1 MRASAFLALGVLAFA
16 TGCGGKIASTP
27 SMAESGG
34 GASSGTGS
42 SGASSGTA
50 SSGTASAS
58 GPQSSGTTSGTGGDK
73 APGTAQSEDIT
84 IDPGTVHQ
92 RIAGFGA
99 SSAWAFTY
107 RDAVN
112 DPQTLF
118 GTTGSSAG
126 LSLFRV
132 RIQPNPPGTTS
143 NGEVAMALTAQS
155 MGVTVWATP
164 WTPAAADKSN
174 DSPIQ
179 GTLTDPSTWANTLA
193 DYVATMRNAG
203 INLYAISSQN
213 EPDAMVNYESCVYTG
228 PTLATFV
235 GSSLGPALAGTGVKL
250 MTPETEDWN
259 AFDDFFAA
267 NLGNAAAWAATDI
280 FAVHEYG
287 GSPADYPAIAAAG
300 KEFWET
306 EYYPMDA
313 EDATIADGLE
323 VAGEIAQALTVANVN
338 AWHYWW
344 FYPGG
349 PGDNQ
354 ALWDDGI
361 NGWAKR
367 LYVMG
372 NFSRWARPNDHR
384 IDVAGNPPIL
394 PMVAFVSATTG
405 MVSIV
410 VINPGPLNATLPFF
424 VVGNNWPSSVTPWV
438 TSATQ
443 SLEPGTPVPLA
454 AGRFT
459 ATFPPQSVTT
469 LVGAP

>member
-1 MRASAFLALGVLAFA
+1 MRPFACFALGFLAPLAI
-16 TGCGGKIASTP
+16 GCGGKLASP
-27 SMAESGG
+27 S
-34 GASSGTGS
+34 GS
-42 SGASSGTA
+42 QAASGASSGAPSGTSGSNSPA
-50 SSGTASAS
+50 SSGTI
-58 GPQSSGTTSGTGGDK
+58 SGTGGDK
-73 APGTAQSEDIT
+73 TPGSAQAGDVT

-99 SSAWAFTY
+99 SSAWGYTY
-107 RDAVN
+107 RDPTN

-126 LSLFRV
+126 LTLFRV

-143 NGEVAMALTAQS
+143 SGEITMAFTAQE
-155 MGVTVWATP
+155 MGATIWATP
-164 WTPAAADKSN
+164 WTPPTADKSN
-174 DSPIQ
+174 NSIVQ
-179 GTLTDPSTWANTLA
+179 GTLTDPSAWAATLVN
-193 DYVATMRNAG
+193 YVARMKSDG

-213 EPDAMVNYESCVYTG
+213 EPDAVVMYESCVYTG
-228 PTLATFV
+228 PMLASFV

-250 MTPETEDWN
+250 MTPEAENWDSFAT
-259 AFDDFFAA
+259 FFQA
-267 NLGNAAAWAATDI
+267 NSADSAAWAATDI

-287 GSPADYPAIAAAG
+287 GNPAAYPSIAAAG

-306 EYYPMDA
+306 EYYPMDN

-323 VAGEIAQALTVANVN
+323 VANEMIQALTVASVN

-344 FYPGG
+344 FYPAG

-372 NFSRWARPNDHR
+372 NFSRWARPGDHR
-384 IDVAGNPPIL
+384 IDVTGNPNDL
-394 PMVAFVSATTG
+394 PMVAFVSATSG
-405 MVSIV
+405 MVAIV
-410 VINPGPLNATLPFF
+410 AINAGTADRTVPFF
-424 VVGNNWPSSVTPWV
+424 VVGNDWPSSVTPWV

-443 SLEPGTPVPLA
+443 SLEEGTLIALTA
-454 AGRFT
+454 ARFS
-459 ATFPPQSVTT
+459 ALLPAQSVTT
-469 LVGAP
+469 FVGAP